1 MNILISKTVTT
12 DIVTELVTVDEAKL
26 WLKISFAEDDTI
38 IASLIK
44 AARIYLENLTN
55 YALGAKTIE
64 IIADLDYTESYNLP
78 SPLTSILTF
87 TNWDGSAFVANT
99 SYYLFRN
106 VLSVNDSGR
115 YKITLTCGYTVLP
128 NDFKTDILKLVAWNY
143 QNRGLDFSNENTSL
157 VDFPKLS
164 SEFYK
169 QVVI

>member
-1 MNILISKTVTT
+1 MNSLISKTVTT
-12 DIVTELVTVDEAKL
+12 DIVTELVTVDDAKL
-26 WLKISFAEDDTI
+26 WLKISFAEDDAI

-44 AARIYLENLTN
+44 AARIYIENLTN

-64 IIADLDYTESYNLP
+64 IIADLDYEESYYLP
-78 SPLTSILTF
+78 APITSILTF
-87 TNWDGSAFVANT
+87 TRWDGSAFVAYT
-99 SYYLFRN
+99 GYYLFRN
-106 VLSVNDSGR
+106 SLALNESGR

-157 VDFPKLS
+157 VDFPKLA

>member
-12 DIVTELVTVDEAKL
+12 DIVTELVTVDDAKL
-26 WLKISFAEDDTI
+26 WLKISFAEDDAI

-44 AARIYLENLTN
+44 AARIYLENLSN
-55 YALGAKTIE
+55 YALGAKTME
-64 IIADLDYTESYNLP
+64 IIGHLGYEDLYYLP
-78 SPLTSILTF
+78 APLTTILTLQRWNGDSF
-87 TNWDGSAFVANT
+87 ENYTG
-99 SYYLFRN
+99 YKLFRN
-106 VLSVNDSGR
+106 ALILDEAGC
-115 YKITLTCGYTVLP
+115 YKITFTCGYTVLP

-169 QVVI
+169 QIVI